1 MQPFGVS
8 EPNLFL
14 FLVEQW
20 VVEEVN
26 LSWLNFFQKKQ
37 PKWLTHLK
45 LFENRQWKYSM
56 RRNITKVKWSI
67 LFEVTS
73 RKSVEVFFSKYYIRS
88 IIFEVWYSLPSD
100 LFLISEVS
108 WLESNIISI
117 DCFPFDVDVVQP
129 FITKWRLEN

>member
-1 MQPFGVS
+1 MQPFGVY

-14 FLVEQW
+14 ILVEQW

-26 LSWLNFFQKKQ
+26 LSLLNFYQKKQ

-88 IIFEVWYSLPSD
+88 IIFEVLYSKYDIRSHLTFFSFRRSVGLRVTLFQSIVFHSTLTSSNPS
-100 LFLISEVS
+100 
-108 WLESNIISI
+108 
-117 DCFPFDVDVVQP
+117 
-129 FITKWRLEN
+129 